1 VIGAWMKARGNR
13 DKVLIS
19 SKLGFDYP
27 GSPGGLRSN
36 EIEQECDKSLKRLG
50 VDYLDCYYAHRD
62 DFDTPLEET
71 MNSFNR
77 LVKAGK
83 VRVLG
88 ASNLSIWRI
97 AEANAIARTNG
108 WSEYQLVQQRYTYL
122 RPRLGA
128 DFGPQVFL
136 SDEMKAL
143 ARHHRITPVAY
154 SVLLQGA
161 YTRPERPVPAQ
172 FAGVDSDE
180 RLAALRSIADELGVS
195 PNKVVI
201 AWMRQS
207 DPAVLPIIAGSRTE
221 QLKENI
227 EALALKLSD
236 DHVHRLTIA
245 GNPVIPEAW
254 MQST

>member
-1 VIGAWMKARGNR
+1 
-13 DKVLIS
+13 
-19 SKLGFDYP
+19 
-27 GSPGGLRSN
+27 
-36 EIEQECDKSLKRLG
+36 
-50 VDYLDCYYAHRD
+50 
-62 DFDTPLEET
+62 
-71 MNSFNR
+71 
-77 LVKAGK
+77 
-83 VRVLG
+83 VLG

-108 WSEYQLVQQRYTYL
+108 WSEYQLIQQRYTYL

-136 SDEMKAL
+136 SDELKAFTK
-143 ARHHRITPVAY
+143 HHGITPIAY
-154 SVLLQGA
+154 SVLLQGT
-161 YTRPERPVPAQ
+161 YTRPERPLPAQ

-180 RLAALRSIADELGVS
+180 RLAALKSVAGELGVS
-195 PNKVVI
+195 PNQAVI

-221 QLKENI
+221 QLRENI
-227 EALALKLSD
+227 DALALKLSD
-236 DHVHRLTIA
+236 DQMHRLTTA